1 MTRLQK
7 KCLIA
12 AAGTHL
18 LVVVV
23 VLCSGFIASK
33 PKPDDTQ
40 VLDVIPANV
49 LDNVLNTGSKT
60 APTPPPQIPVV
71 KPVDPPPPIPDPPKP
86 TPPPE
91 PVKHVEPVKP
101 PEPVKPVKDPE
112 ISIPPPKPPKPHVIK
127 VNKDLVTVD
136 NKQAQQEAAAAA
148 EKAALAEKKLRD
160 QKLKAIRD
168 IARNVKENSSKP
180 TVVDASPGTAS
191 VSYANY
197 ASVVKSRY
205 DGAWTPPDDM
215 ASDDVTTK
223 VSVTISRDGTVVSSR
238 IIGRSGEARVDA
250 SVQRALDRVDFIA
263 PFPEGAKEKERT
275 FIINFNPQARRLN
288 G

>member
-23 VLCSGFIASK
+23 VLCSGFITSQ

-40 VLDVIPANV
+40 VLDVIPANLIDAAFNQGV
-49 LDNVLNTGSKT
+49 KK
-60 APTPPPQIPVV
+60 APTPPPIPVL
-71 KPVDPPPPIPDPPKP
+71 KPVDPTPPIVDPPKP

-91 PVKHVEPVKP
+91 PVKNVEPVKP
-101 PEPVKPVKDPE
+101 PEDVKPVKDPE
-112 ISIPPPKPPKPHVIK
+112 IPIPPPKPPKKREVKVDLKPVIR
-127 VNKDLVTVD
+127 D
-136 NKQAQQEAAAAA
+136 NQQAQKEAAEAAK
-148 EKAALAEKKLRD
+148 KAALEEKKLRD
-160 QKLKAIRD
+160 QRLKAFQNA
-168 IARNVKENSSKP
+168 ARSIKDNSSKA
-180 TVVDASPGTAS
+180 TVVDASPGTSS

>member
-23 VLCSGFIASK
+23 VLCSGFITSQ

-40 VLDVIPANV
+40 VLDVIPANLIDAAFNQGV
-49 LDNVLNTGSKT
+49 KK
-60 APTPPPQIPVV
+60 APTPPPIPVL
-71 KPVDPPPPIPDPPKP
+71 KPVDPTPPIVDPPKP

-91 PVKHVEPVKP
+91 PVKNVEPVKP
-101 PEPVKPVKDPE
+101 PEDVKPVKDPE
-112 ISIPPPKPPKPHVIK
+112 IPIPPPKPPKKREVKVDLKPVIR
-127 VNKDLVTVD
+127 D
-136 NKQAQQEAAAAA
+136 NQQAQKEAAEAAK
-148 EKAALAEKKLRD
+148 KAALEEKKLRD
-160 QKLKAIRD
+160 QRLKAFQNA
-168 IARNVKENSSKP
+168 ARSIKENSSKA
-180 TVVDASPGTAS
+180 TVVDASPGTSS
-191 VSYANY
+191 VSYATY

>member
-23 VLCSGFIASK
+23 VLCSGFITSQ

-40 VLDVIPANV
+40 VLDVIPANLIDAAFNQGV
-49 LDNVLNTGSKT
+49 KK
-60 APTPPPQIPVV
+60 APTPPPIPVL
-71 KPVDPPPPIPDPPKP
+71 KPVDPTPPIVDPPKP

-91 PVKHVEPVKP
+91 PVKNVEPVKP
-101 PEPVKPVKDPE
+101 PEDVKPVKDPE
-112 ISIPPPKPPKPHVIK
+112 IPIPPPKPPKKREVKVDLKPVIR
-127 VNKDLVTVD
+127 D
-136 NKQAQQEAAAAA
+136 NQQAQKEAAEAA
-148 EKAALAEKKLRD
+148 EKAAREEKKLRD
-160 QKLKAIRD
+160 QKLKAFQKA
-168 IARNVKENSSKP
+168 ARSIKENSSKA
-180 TVVDASPGTAS
+180 TVVDASPGTSS
-191 VSYANY
+191 VSYATY

>member
-23 VLCSGFIASK
+23 VLCSGFITSQ
-33 PKPDDTQ
+33 PKQDDTQ
-40 VLDVIPANV
+40 VLEMLPSVV
-49 LDNVLNTGSKT
+49 MDNVLNSGSKN
-60 APTPPPQIPVV
+60 APTPPPTPII
-71 KPVDPPPPIPDPPKP
+71 KPPEPTPPIPDPPKP
-86 TPPPE
+86 EVKPPPQPKPEPE
-91 PVKHVEPVKP
+91 PVKLPD
-101 PEPVKPVKDPE
+101 PVKPVDNPE
-112 ISIPPPKPPKPHVIK
+112 IPIPKPPKKHEVK
-127 VNKDLVTVD
+127 VDLKPVVRD
-136 NKQAQQEAAAAA
+136 NKQAAQEATEAAK
-148 EKAALAEKKLRD
+148 KAALEEKKLRD
-160 QKLKAIRD
+160 QRLKAFQNA
-168 IARNVKENSSKP
+168 ARSIKENSSKA
-180 TVVDASPGTAS
+180 TVVDASPGTGS

-223 VSVTISRDGTVVSSR
+223 VSVTISRDGTVVSAR